1 MDGSMAMR
9 DEHPWTSWVTGWET
23 VEVDMFI
30 ESSKIFQHSAAI
42 ILAFS
47 ESFFKGCYWKS
58 AVVAGLSNC
67 SGGERCFFW
76 ACQPHQKHG
85 RLPQIKTW
93 LEGQLDILKMLPEL
107 SGCSLRE
114 DDIFEAFSEYGD
126 IKNLSPGD
134 GWFPE
139 MEKNMGGSPTQTRQM
154 FSELFFNDHI
164 LKKIRTPTI
173 TSTDI
178 WRS

>member
-1 MDGSMAMR
+1 MAMR

-30 ESSKIFQHSAAI
+30 ESSKIFQHSAI

-76 ACQPHQKHG
+76 ACQHHQKHG

-93 LEGQLDILKMLPEL
+93 SEGQLDILKMLPEL

-134 GWFPE
+134 GWLPE
-139 MEKNMGGSPTQTRQM
+139 MKNPWGVPQPKHGKC
-154 FSELFFNDHI
+154 LANYFFNDHI